1 MLNAK
6 QVARLDVLLLNSETD
21 KKQVRD
27 FVTGLLKSGSITEGD
42 ATEVRRI
49 LSDKDMEAEDAL
61 DEIRTIH
68 NIQLD
73 SAKNAENADS
83 KTDEPVGDTGSS
95 QVLADEIGSE
105 DPTDEEIAESN
116 APSSLL
122 AGLVSQIT
130 DPVVA
135 PSAPVA
141 PKTTPEKTGKTIE
154 ANRVEQN
161 GLKRPSTGSTCA
173 LIWAACDRI
182 TSEKGSTCTSGE
194 LFAACNG
201 LNECTLRTQYAR
213 WRQFN
218 GVTGRLPGQTK
229 SQKVPAEFTE
239 VLEQLAARLSS
250 DDAKA
255 SLELVKNSDEL
266 VTWLAANFIN
276 F

>member
-1 MLNAK
+1 MFNAK
-6 QVARLDVLLLNSETD
+6 QVARLETLQLD
-21 KKQVRD
+21 AETNKKQVRD
-27 FVTGLLKSGSITEGD
+27 FVTGLVKSGSITESD

-61 DEIRTIH
+61 DELRT
-68 NIQLD
+68 LERLL
-73 SAKNAENADS
+73 AEEAAPAAN
-83 KTDEPVGDTGSS
+83 TDEQKSVETDDQNETQNDDEVEEAAP
-95 QVLADEIGSE
+95 ADPSMLSGLIG
-105 DPTDEEIAESN
+105 
-116 APSSLL
+116 
-122 AGLVSQIT
+122 QIT
-130 DPVVA
+130 DPVIAA
-135 PSAPVA
+135 PIVPAKQPV
-141 PKTTPEKTGKTIE
+141 EKTGKTIE

-182 TSEKGSTCTSGE
+182 TAEKGSTCTSGE

-229 SQKVPAEFTE
+229 VAKVPAEFQD
-239 VLEQLAARLSS
+239 VLDNLTARLSNEE
-250 DDAKA
+250 AKE
-255 SLELVKNSDEL
+255 SLANVKNSDEL

>member
-1 MLNAK
+1 MFNAK
-6 QVARLDVLLLNSETD
+6 QVARLETLQLD
-21 KKQVRD
+21 AETNKKQVRD
-27 FVTGLLKSGSITEGD
+27 FVIGLVKSGSITEGD
-42 ATEVRRI
+42 AAEVRRI
-49 LSDKDMEAEDAL
+49 LSDKDMDAEDAL

-73 SAKNAENADS
+73 AVKNAANSDS
-83 KTDEPVGDTGSS
+83 KTDE
-95 QVLADEIGSE
+95 EISAGSE
-105 DPTDEEIAESN
+105 VPANEVPESDDTVEVPA
-116 APSSLL
+116 APSLL

-130 DPVVA
+130 DPVIA

-141 PKTTPEKTGKTIE
+141 PKATPEKTGKTIE

>member
-1 MLNAK
+1 MFNAK
-6 QVARLDVLLLNSETD
+6 QVARLETLQLD
-21 KKQVRD
+21 AEISKKQVRD

-73 SAKNAENADS
+73 EAKNAANADS
-83 KTDEPVGDTGSS
+83 ETDEPVCDTGSS

-105 DPTDEEIAESN
+105 DLTDEEIEESN

-130 DPVVA
+130 DPVIAA
-135 PSAPVA
+135 PVVA
-141 PKTTPEKTGKTIE
+141 PKQPVEKTGKTIE
-154 ANRVEQN
+154 PNRAEQN
-161 GLKRPSTGSTCA
+161 GLKRPSAGSTCA
-173 LIWAACDRI
+173 LIWTACDEI
-182 TSEKGSTCTSGE
+182 TSEKGSTCTSAE
-194 LFAACNG
+194 LFARCNG

-218 GVTGRLPGQTK
+218 GITGRLPGQTK
-229 SQKVPAEFTE
+229 AVRVPAQFQE
-239 VLEQLAARLSS
+239 VIDNLTARVSNQDALVSLA
-250 DDAKA
+250 
-255 SLELVKNSDEL
+255 LVKNSDEL